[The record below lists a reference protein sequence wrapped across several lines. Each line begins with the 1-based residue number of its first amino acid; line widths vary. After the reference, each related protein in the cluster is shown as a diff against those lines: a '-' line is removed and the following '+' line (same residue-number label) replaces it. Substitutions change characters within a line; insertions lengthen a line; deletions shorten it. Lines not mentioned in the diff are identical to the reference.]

1 MNLNTTVRNS
11 HCFNLPDP
19 VFQTASERFT
29 RNLITTVINILVAPN
44 AIIANVL
51 ILVAIINCSRLRSP
65 SNLLI
70 ASLALSDVLVGLTTQ
85 PGYISYRLLE
95 NQHQGVPCYA
105 MVLYIVAFYICF
117 GVSCMTLTAISFE
130 RFVAVRFPGIYTTV
144 FSRKRI
150 VEYVIGIWTVNI
162 LLSVLQWAKINQEV
176 RDNFK
181 HNFRLLSINLK
192 RQREAKLAKDISLV
206 AGVYLIFNFPVLLVT
221 FYHQILGLKLEKY
234 NFAQTH
240 SFVFGKFDIFVKKSM
255 MARNNLTGGGVQMET
270 FQELLCSPSSV
281 GGLPKQS
288 NHLAVVNMILS
299 LTAILGNSL
308 ILVSLRKE
316 CYLHPPSKL
325 LYRCLATTDLL
336 VGLISQPLF
345 AIYWISIANEHWN
358 LCRYIRD
365 GALVTSYAFCCVSLF
380 TMMSIS
386 VDRLLALLL
395 GLRYKQTVT
404 LKRTSIILAAVSVLS
419 GVAAL
424 CYILDYRITLWFGY
438 IYIPSCL
445 MISVVSYTKIFRTL
459 IHHQVQVR
467 LQSSQPN
474 SLNISRYRKA
484 VYSALLVQLALVVC
498 YTPYIIIEIVIV
510 EGNRKTFSS
519 HLSVIRGIA
528 ATLVY
533 SNSTL
538 NPFLYCWKINEV
550 RQAVE
555 QTIRQTLC
563 RPWKFLIS
571 HITCNKR
578 ELDMF
583 LSTRHLKETDISESK
598 RPTFASDKST
608 KGSHFNCW
616 EFSNPCCPS

>member
-1 MNLNTTVRNS
+1 
-11 HCFNLPDP
+11 
-19 VFQTASERFT
+19 
-29 RNLITTVINILVAPN
+29 
-44 AIIANVL
+44 
-51 ILVAIINCSRLRSP
+51 
-65 SNLLI
+65 
-70 ASLALSDVLVGLTTQ
+70 
-85 PGYISYRLLE
+85 
-95 NQHQGVPCYA
+95 
-105 MVLYIVAFYICF
+105 
-117 GVSCMTLTAISFE
+117 
-130 RFVAVRFPGIYTTV
+130 
-144 FSRKRI
+144 
-150 VEYVIGIWTVNI
+150 
-162 LLSVLQWAKINQEV
+162 
-176 RDNFK
+176 
-181 HNFRLLSINLK
+181 
-192 RQREAKLAKDISLV
+192 
-206 AGVYLIFNFPVLLVT
+206 
-221 FYHQILGLKLEKY
+221 
-234 NFAQTH
+234 
-240 SFVFGKFDIFVKKSM
+240 
-255 MARNNLTGGGVQMET
+255 MET

-288 NHLAVVNMILS
+288 NHLAVVNVILS

-336 VGLISQPLF
+336 IGLISQPLF

-424 CYILDYRITLWFGY
+424 CYILDYHITLWFGY

-445 MISVVSYTKIFRTL
+445 LISVVSYTKIFHTL

-498 YTPYIIIEIVIV
+498 YTPYIIVEIVIV
-510 EGNRKTFSS
+510 EGHRKTFSS

-528 ATLVY
+528 VTLVY

-563 RPWKFLIS
+563 RPWS
-571 HITCNKR
+571 
-578 ELDMF
+578 
-583 LSTRHLKETDISESK
+583 
-598 RPTFASDKST
+598 
-608 KGSHFNCW
+608 
-616 EFSNPCCPS
+616 

>member
-1 MNLNTTVRNS
+1 
-11 HCFNLPDP
+11 
-19 VFQTASERFT
+19 
-29 RNLITTVINILVAPN
+29 
-44 AIIANVL
+44 
-51 ILVAIINCSRLRSP
+51 
-65 SNLLI
+65 
-70 ASLALSDVLVGLTTQ
+70 
-85 PGYISYRLLE
+85 
-95 NQHQGVPCYA
+95 
-105 MVLYIVAFYICF
+105 
-117 GVSCMTLTAISFE
+117 
-130 RFVAVRFPGIYTTV
+130 
-144 FSRKRI
+144 
-150 VEYVIGIWTVNI
+150 
-162 LLSVLQWAKINQEV
+162 
-176 RDNFK
+176 
-181 HNFRLLSINLK
+181 
-192 RQREAKLAKDISLV
+192 
-206 AGVYLIFNFPVLLVT
+206 
-221 FYHQILGLKLEKY
+221 
-234 NFAQTH
+234 
-240 SFVFGKFDIFVKKSM
+240 
-255 MARNNLTGGGVQMET
+255 MET

-281 GGLPKQS
+281 GGLPKKS
-288 NHLAVVNMILS
+288 NHLAVVNVILS

-336 VGLISQPLF
+336 IGLISQPLF

-365 GALVTSYAFCCVSLF
+365 AALVTSYAFCCLSLF

-424 CYILDYRITLWFGY
+424 CYILDYHITLWFGY

-445 MISVVSYTKIFRTL
+445 LISVVSYTKIFHTL

-484 VYSALLVQLALVVC
+484 VYSALWVQLALVVC

-510 EGNRKTFSS
+510 EGNRITFSS

-563 RPWKFLIS
+563 RPWS
-571 HITCNKR
+571 
-578 ELDMF
+578 
-583 LSTRHLKETDISESK
+583 
-598 RPTFASDKST
+598 
-608 KGSHFNCW
+608 
-616 EFSNPCCPS
+616 